1 MNTWRVGVPGL
12 LSWSVLNTWYNN
24 NNTIIYIYY
33 TKYNV
38 NNNIINVVIIKYI
51 VLVSALSLVSNG
63 PSYQSFVRELF
74 RCITLCRSASVFSYY
89 HVISCDH
96 FPWFLLRGEQSKLTI
111 HFINLL
117 SRDGFW
123 LDYIT
128 DDVLGLPTSHHWKF
142 QSSNSN
148 LPIPSNFQWHIT
160 AFKHSL
166 LIIMMI

>member
-24 NNTIIYIYY
+24 NTIIIYIYY

-74 RCITLCRSASVFSYY
+74 RCITLCRSVSVFSYY

-96 FPWFLLRGEQSKLTI
+96 FPWFLLRGGGSGP
-111 HFINLL
+111 IN
-117 SRDGFW
+117 SFTT
-123 LDYIT
+123 YIKCNIYT
-128 DDVLGLPTSHHWKF
+128 
-142 QSSNSN
+142 
-148 LPIPSNFQWHIT
+148 
-160 AFKHSL
+160 L
-166 LIIMMI
+166 LILHYFTLFIVYYIFIHNKDNFISF

>member
-24 NNTIIYIYY
+24 NTIYIYY

-38 NNNIINVVIIKYI
+38 NNNIINVVIIEYI

-96 FPWFLLRGEQSKLTI
+96 FPWFLLRGGVAVWLTRSQRVWFFHIHSKLI
-111 HFINLL
+111 
-117 SRDGFW
+117 SRAE
-123 LDYIT
+123 
-128 DDVLGLPTSHHWKF
+128 S
-142 QSSNSN
+142 
-148 LPIPSNFQWHIT
+148 
-160 AFKHSL
+160 
-166 LIIMMI
+166 